1 LLLSRR
7 ADPDRRDRKGQ
18 TPLSGVAIKGLIEIA
33 EALTAAGATVDAP
46 AFDGRTPLMMAA
58 AVNRVTMVRWL
69 LDRGASTEARDDAG
83 LRAVD
88 IARAMGAHEA
98 VAALAD

>member
-1 LLLSRR
+1 
-7 ADPDRRDRKGQ
+7 
-18 TPLSGVAIKGLIEIA
+18 
-33 EALTAAGATVDAP
+33 
-46 AFDGRTPLMMAA
+46 
-58 AVNRVTMVRWL
+58 VRWL